1 MRFATPPPGEKPH
14 YCSLR
19 NSMSFFRKKTV
30 QSNIATGKPEFIIAG
45 LGNPGKEYEYTR
57 HNAGFLCLDLLC
69 NKYNFK
75 TDRVKYQALTAQVN
89 INGHNCLVMR
99 PQTFMNLSGNAIGEA
114 ASFYKIPPENVIVFY
129 DDISIPMGTL
139 RIRRKGSAGGHNGI
153 KSIIASLGSDNFP
166 RLKIGVGERADPDS
180 DLKDHVLGK
189 FSKEDLETMK
199 KTMSRAVDAVDYI
212 LDGKPDEAMNKYNG

>member
-1 MRFATPPPGEKPH
+1 
-14 YCSLR
+14 
-19 NSMSFFRKKTV
+19 MSFFRKKTAP
-30 QSNIATGKPEFIIAG
+30 SSIATGKPEFIIAG
-45 LGNPGKEYEYTR
+45 LGNPGKDYEYTR

-69 NKYNFK
+69 NKYGFR

-89 INGHNCLVMR
+89 IEGHNCLVMR
-99 PQTFMNLSGNAIGEA
+99 PQTYMNLSGNSIGEA
-114 ASFYKIPPENVIVFY
+114 ANFYKIPPEKVIVFY

-153 KSIIASLGSDNFP
+153 KSIIAALGSEDFP

-180 DLKDHVLGK
+180 DLKDHVLGR

-199 KTMSRAVDAVDYI
+199 KTMSRAVDAVALM
-212 LDGKPDEAMNKYNG
+212 LDGDTEGAMSKYNG